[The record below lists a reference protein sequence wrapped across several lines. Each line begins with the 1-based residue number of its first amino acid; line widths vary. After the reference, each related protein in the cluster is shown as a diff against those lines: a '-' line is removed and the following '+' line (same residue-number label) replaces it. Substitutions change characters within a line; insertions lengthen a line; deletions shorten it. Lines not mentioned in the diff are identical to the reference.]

1 MWGVETQVRIWKNE
15 GLSEE
20 MAEDSFS
27 HITNIDVS
35 MVVIQQ
41 MLDK

>member
-1 MWGVETQVRIWKNE
+1 
-15 GLSEE
+15 
-20 MAEDSFS
+20 MADDGFS

-41 MLDK
+41 MQEKLKDKHPNMKCRFSL

>member
-1 MWGVETQVRIWKNE
+1 MGCGNSSKQILKE

-20 MAEDSFS
+20 MAEEGFS